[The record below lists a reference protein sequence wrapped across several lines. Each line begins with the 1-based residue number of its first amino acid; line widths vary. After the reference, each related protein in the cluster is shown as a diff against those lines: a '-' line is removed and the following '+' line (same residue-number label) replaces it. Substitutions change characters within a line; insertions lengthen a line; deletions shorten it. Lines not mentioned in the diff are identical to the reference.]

1 MEANQEHNQDHKERS
16 FMAGLWKDIGLLWQ
30 SVTLKEKLSDTRK
43 VIVINDMA
51 ESSTPGFDFYLLIIL
66 SCTIAT
72 LGLVTNS
79 SAVIIGAMLIAPLMS
94 PILGLSMSSLTGR
107 QVLFRRSM
115 LSILSGALLAIVL
128 SAIITFL
135 AYRIPYGIPES
146 MPSEILARIKPS
158 PLDLG
163 IALAGGAAAAYAL
176 AHPRLTATL
185 PGVAISTALMPPL
198 CTVGIGLAFTN
209 RSIFLGS
216 SLLFLTNLS
225 AISFAGIITFALMGF
240 RLVRRESNTRKIP
253 HSIMLSAL
261 FVFII
266 TIPLAILSWNTVS
279 SARFE
284 RQVKDVLDAQIS
296 SIYNAHLVNMDI
308 QDVDGTKKV
317 TATVRTPRTLTF
329 AEVSSVQQMLAAVT
343 QKPIALEL
351 VVIPVSSLDTLYPP
365 TPTAFIPTP
374 TSTSTA
380 LPTAT
385 IAATPS
391 PQPTTTPAPAFIN
404 TGSNNITLYD
414 KPDGKAVFSLP
425 NASPVWI
432 SEEEIIDDVSWMH
445 ITDIF
450 GRSGWVLRDN
460 LTIQ

>member
-1 MEANQEHNQDHKERS
+1 MENNQDHKEYS
-16 FMAGLWKDIGLLWQ
+16 FMAGLWRDIGLLWQ
-30 SVTLKEKLSDTRK
+30 SVTLKQKLSDTRK
-43 VIVINDMA
+43 AIVINEMA

-128 SAIITFL
+128 SALITFV

-146 MPSEILARIKPS
+146 LPNEILARIKPS

-198 CTVGIGLAFTN
+198 CTIGIGIAFTN

-216 SLLFLTNLS
+216 GLLFLTNLS

-240 RLVRRESNTRKIP
+240 SPVRHEKSTRKIP
-253 HSIMLSAL
+253 HSILLSAL
-261 FVFII
+261 FVIII
-266 TIPLAILSWNTVS
+266 TIPLVILSWNTIS

-284 RQVKDVLDAQIS
+284 RKVKNVLTAQIS
-296 SIYNAHLVNMDI
+296 SIYNAQLESIDI

-317 TATVRTPRTLTF
+317 TATVRAARSLTF
-329 AEVSSVQQMLAAVT
+329 VEVSSVQQMLAAVT
-343 QKPIALEL
+343 QKPIALEM

-374 TSTSTA
+374 TATTTP

-385 IAATPS
+385 TAATPS
-391 PQPTTTPAPAFIN
+391 PQPTSTPTPAFIN
-404 TGSNNITLYD
+404 AGHNDSISLYNE
-414 KPDGKAVFSLP
+414 PDGEIIFNLP
-425 NASPVWI
+425 DTSPVWI
-432 SEEEIIDDVSWMH
+432 SEEQIINELTWVH
-445 ITDIF
+445 ITDVF

-460 LTIQ
+460 LTF

>member
-1 MEANQEHNQDHKERS
+1 MENNQNHKEHS
-16 FMAGLWKDIGLLWQ
+16 FMAGLWRDIGLLWQ
-30 SVTLKEKLSDTRK
+30 SVTLKQKLSDTRK
-43 VIVINDMA
+43 AIVINEMA

-79 SAVIIGAMLIAPLMS
+79 SAVIIGAMLIAPLMT

-107 QVLFRRSM
+107 QVLFRRSI
-115 LSILSGALLAIVL
+115 LSILSGAFLAIVL

-146 MPSEILARIKPS
+146 LPSEILSRTKPS

-198 CTVGIGLAFTN
+198 CTIGIGLAFTN

-225 AISFAGIITFALMGF
+225 AISFAGIITFALLGF
-240 RLVRRESNTRKIP
+240 SPVRQEKSTRKIP
-253 HSIMLSAL
+253 QSIVFSAL
-261 FVFII
+261 FVFLI
-266 TIPLAILSWNTVS
+266 TIPLVILAWNTIS

-284 RQVKDVLDAQIS
+284 RQVKNVLTAQIS
-296 SIYNAHLVNMDI
+296 SIYNAQLVNMDI

-317 TATVRTPRTLTF
+317 TATVRTSRSLTF

-343 QKPIALEL
+343 QKPIALEM
-351 VVIPVSSLDTLYPP
+351 VIIPVSSLDTLYPP
-365 TPTAFIPTP
+365 TPTTFIPTA
-374 TSTSTA
+374 TATSTA

-385 IAATPS
+385 MAATPS
-391 PQPTTTPAPAFIN
+391 PQPTQTPMPAFISA
-404 TGSNNITLYD
+404 GNNNSLPLYD
-414 KPDGKAVFSLP
+414 EPNGMVLFNLPD
-425 NASPVWI
+425 NSPVWVT
-432 SEEEIIDDVSWMH
+432 EEQIIDEVAWMH

-450 GRSGWVLRDN
+450 GRSGWVVGDN
-460 LTIQ
+460 LSIQ